1 MNGADVIDRGERAND
16 RRTVEPAELGRGL
29 VIAVERGRGQKQIL
43 GVNLRRGERLDGRAT
58 STEVGREER
67 GVETQ
72 IQVSRVS
79 ARDQL
84 GQDGPERPRS
94 EHAGAV
100 IRSDTGISTSDSDV
114 VISTSDSDVVVTI
127 AGT

>member
-1 MNGADVIDRGERAND
+1 M
-16 RRTVEPAELGRGL
+16 
-29 VIAVERGRGQKQIL
+29 
-43 GVNLRRGERLDGRAT
+43 NLRRGQLLDRRAT
-58 STEVGREER
+58 SADVRREER

-84 GQDGPERPRS
+84 GQHRIQSQCAR
-94 EHAGAV
+94 AGAAV
-100 IRSDTGISTSDSDV
+100 IESDSDVSSTSDSDV
-114 VISTSDSDVVVTI
+114 VTATSDSDVVTI